1 MKPVSLFRGELVV
14 YFSAAEIQTMA
25 EPFELSLISNFAF
38 GRPSMDV
45 IQKNFISLGLKGCA
59 QISLLDN

>member
-14 YFSAAEIQTMA
+14 YFSAAEIQIMA
-25 EPFELSLISNFAF
+25 EPFELSLISKFSF

-45 IQKNFISLGLKGCA
+45 ILKIFISLGLKGCA